1 MKTRIITG
9 LVLGLVMI
17 SAILYSFFTCLMLFV
32 IICAFSHH
40 EWQTNF
46 LNKESALN
54 KSIYMTFFLICLC
67 ILVFVENLSANNNI
81 AALLPYFNLAVILLL
96 LLFAIPLY
104 IKKDWSFTQSWYC
117 GIVYIYFPLIV
128 GIYFLQENFEVNR
141 WIALGLVIINWCNDS
156 FAYFTGR
163 IFGRTPLASSIS
175 PKKTIEG
182 ALGGIA
188 FGILAAYLLN
198 LYLFE
203 VSYPI
208 EKIIV
213 LGFTVCI
220 AGISGDLYESK
231 MKRLA
236 GIKDSGT
243 LLPGHGGFL
252 DRFDSFFYIIPIG
265 IFVISI

>member
-1 MKTRIITG
+1 MKTRILTG
-9 LVLGLVMI
+9 LVLGLLMI

-32 IICAFSHH
+32 IICAFSHQ
-40 EWQTNF
+40 EWQKNF
-46 LNKESALN
+46 LSKESNRN
-54 KSIYMTFFLICLC
+54 KLIYTTCFLICLC
-67 ILVFVENLSANNNI
+67 ILVFVEKLSFTNNI
-81 AALLPYFNLAVILLL
+81 PVLLPYFNLSVILLL
-96 LLFAIPLY
+96 CLFGIPLY
-104 IKKDWSFTQSWYC
+104 IKKDWAITQSWYS

-128 GIYFLQENFEVNR
+128 GIYFLHQNFEVNR
-141 WIALGLVIINWCNDS
+141 WIILGLEIINWCNDS

-163 IFGRTPLASSIS
+163 IIGRTPLAPAIS

-198 LYLFE
+198 IYLFP
-203 VSYPI
+203 VAFPI
-208 EKIIV
+208 EKVLV

-220 AGISGDLYESK
+220 AGITGDLYESK

-236 GIKDSGT
+236 GIKDSGN

-252 DRFDSFFYIIPIG
+252 DRFDSFFYIIPVG